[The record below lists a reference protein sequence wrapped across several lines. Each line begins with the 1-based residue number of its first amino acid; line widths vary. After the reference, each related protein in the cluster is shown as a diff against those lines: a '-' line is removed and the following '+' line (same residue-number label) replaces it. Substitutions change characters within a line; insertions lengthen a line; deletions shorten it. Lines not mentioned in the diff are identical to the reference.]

1 VKDKLRERLLAI
13 GSAVGYPLFYV
24 FCFVVFASWT
34 FPFEK
39 VRDRIVASFN
49 ESQRSNNSP
58 RELAIADISSSWITG
73 VKMTGVRLI
82 DHGAASS
89 GKDASKADA
98 DKPASEKGSELKIDT
113 LVARVQLLPLL
124 VGNHNVSFHAEAF
137 GGKISGTWKEQGKD
151 QSLDLSLEGL
161 DLGQVT
167 PLTQFLEVPLEGS
180 LGGTITFDL
189 PDGKISKSNGSV
201 AIEADDVA
209 VGDGKA
215 KLMGK
220 LAVPRLNVGTFNM
233 DAEVKEGT
241 MKISKLGASGKDV
254 DFLADGRIPLRDQ
267 MMDSSV
273 DVNLR
278 FRVSDNYRGKND
290 ATKGLFGAPG
300 SNVPGALD
308 LDPKVKQS
316 KRADGFY
323 TWHARGQLG
332 KPDFSPGGTGGP
344 ASGPGGGG
352 GLSSPAGRPKLGP

>member
-13 GSAVGYPLFYV
+13 GSAIGYPLFYV

-39 VRDRIVASFN
+39 VRDRIVTSFN
-49 ESQRSNNSP
+49 ESQRSSNSS
-58 RELAIADISSSWITG
+58 RELAIADITSSWITG

-82 DHGAASS
+82 DHGS
-89 GKDASKADA
+89 GKEGSKAEG
-98 DKPASEKGSELKIDT
+98 DKPASEKTSELKIDT

-137 GGKISGTWKEQGKD
+137 GGKVSGTWKEQGKD
-151 QSLDLSLEGL
+151 QSLDVSLDGL

-189 PDGKISKSNGSV
+189 PEGKVSKSNGSI
-201 AIEADDVA
+201 AIEATDMA

-215 KLMGK
+215 KLMGQ

-233 DAEVKEGT
+233 DAEIKEGT

-278 FRVSDNYRGKND
+278 FRVSDTYRGKND

-300 SNVPGALD
+300 TTIPGALD
-308 LDPKVKQS
+308 LNPKVKQS

-352 GLSSPAGRPKLGP
+352 AGGSTARPKLGP